1 MISST
6 HKPCN
11 ECQNSLACGDQ
22 GECLALVRQR
32 SRKLLDQLTPGERFM
47 LMFGRGVI
55 AQNPLRVVPVDSL
68 NDEMRDRPDNGTP
81 KNQNTI

>member
-6 HKPCN
+6 HTTCN
-11 ECQNSLACGDQ
+11 ECGNALACGEQ

-55 AQNPLRVVPVDSL
+55 AHSPLRVVPVDSP
-68 NDEMRDRPDNGTP
+68 NVMDEGRRTLDSANTTDRL
-81 KNQNTI
+81 